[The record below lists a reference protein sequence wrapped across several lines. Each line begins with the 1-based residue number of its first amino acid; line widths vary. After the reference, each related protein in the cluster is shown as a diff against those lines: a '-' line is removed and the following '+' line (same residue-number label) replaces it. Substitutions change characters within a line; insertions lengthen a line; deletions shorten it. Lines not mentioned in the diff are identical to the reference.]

1 MKKHRIKIDGDIGK
15 SDCGITFSKTK
26 QGMTGTEK
34 TEIVISS
41 IQSLS
46 TIIDG
51 IKDLSKEKELTKRK
65 KLEFETDIKKLD
77 NELEEILSKE
87 RIQLTKIHSEFELN
101 YKQLENESEKNKL
114 QAKIIEKMLDMIE
127 RLNNRVDDYERK
139 FGIAHETV
147 IALDN
152 KLHELSM
159 NLTSQLQ
166 LQS

>member
-1 MKKHRIKIDGDIGK
+1 MNKDRIKLDSNIGK
-15 SDCGITFSKTK
+15 INNGITFNKTK

-34 TEIVISS
+34 TEIVINS

-46 TIIDG
+46 TIING
-51 IKDLSKEKELTKRK
+51 IKDLSKEKEITKRK
-65 KLEFETDIKKLD
+65 KLEYKTDIKKLD
-77 NELEEILSKE
+77 NELEQILSEE
-87 RIQLTKIHSEFELN
+87 RIQLQKIHSEFELN

-127 RLNNRVDDYERK
+127 RLNNKVDDYERT
-139 FGIAHETV
+139 FGVAHERV

-166 LQS
+166 LQG